1 MINNMIT
8 FDDLELN
15 LGLELNSRLEN
26 FSIIDKL
33 IDKPNKD
40 IYRKSE
46 IPFRHRQTGEKKD
59 FVIGFI
65 DKEEICEII
74 SKTVMEK
81 INSEYQNKKRN
92 HYTKNSI
99 NFFPTKEERKIY
111 LTSFFQQ
118 RVK

>member
-15 LGLELNSRLEN
+15 LGLELNSGLEN
-26 FSIIDKL
+26 FSIINKL

-46 IPFRHRQTGEKKD
+46 IPFRQTSEKKD

-92 HYTKNSI
+92 HYTKSSF
-99 NFFPTKEERKIY
+99 NFFPTKEERKMY